1 MRWKEG
7 QSEPSSKLWLL
18 LLLLLLPQS
27 PERGSPVQ
35 GPGKKAE
42 GYRQTRLATCGGP
55 PCRTGVLEVV
65 EPQGRRLARVVL
77 VGVVPVLFVDLPR
90 EGKGATSVGGE
101 GLRGVGW
108 WVRDEWGMRG

>member
-65 EPQGRRLARVVL
+65 EPQGRRLAR
-77 VGVVPVLFVDLPR
+77 
-90 EGKGATSVGGE
+90 GE
-101 GLRGVGW
+101 AHTDARGVFDKLA
-108 WVRDEWGMRG
+108 VRKTKHTIVAGSKCWPATRG